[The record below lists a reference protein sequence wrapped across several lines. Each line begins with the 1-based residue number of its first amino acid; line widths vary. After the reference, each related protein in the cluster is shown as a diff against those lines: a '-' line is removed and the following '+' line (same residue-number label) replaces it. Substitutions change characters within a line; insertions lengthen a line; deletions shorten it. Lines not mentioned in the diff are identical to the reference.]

1 MATGQGAAGVGISL
15 YNNSQVPVV
24 SNSVMTAGIVGFSPK
39 GQLNTIIPLSDTG
52 TMDSTL
58 GSGWNNPKFNQGM
71 YAARGVINAGGAVEF
86 VRPYGETIVTDTT
99 SASYHTSQQLKSD
112 AFVVDYNFATN
123 ATNSLAV
130 SYYAATRWYQDGLA
144 AAYPGSSRQ
153 IYNISDTLVNKT
165 SELFVLNSAASGN
178 SVPLFALIND
188 DPTAA
193 NRATSAEAAVT
204 DVTATGADYLQVK
217 TAATNTASK
226 CTETLTITGVPING
240 TNFTALLANGTT
252 ASFQFV
258 TEGLT
263 ATTGTGVNIVAEAI
277 TAHSGTNSNAY
288 SVSTITVADITGFA
302 VGDDISIGAVPCVI
316 TSISGNVISY
326 TGQATAFVT
335 VTNISSTLRNIQ
347 SALISVGFGLS
358 VVVPSSTVSQ
368 TVSSVTTATSIFT
381 VPSVTG
387 FTVGSLITFGGSAT
401 GLTGIT
407 VNTPYL
413 VTAVSGS
420 TLTIGSTTTGV
431 ALTLTGTYTS
441 GLTIANINSTLLSVS
456 GVCGLYSP
464 SATTHS
470 FFGVNSVSQTVSS
483 VTAATSVFTVP
494 SVTGFTVGSMITFG
508 GSAGGI
514 SGITLNTPY
523 LVIAVSGSTLTI
535 GSVATGIALTLT
547 GTYTS
552 GLTISNINL
561 STNTSFAVAT
571 TTVNVMIE
579 SSIGRTFVQLGL
591 ATESYID
598 VNFDGILEKVYTLT
612 SDGVA
617 YAALYLEVDYYFA
630 GTLYTFSGSI
640 VPFVIGNQNMYIA
653 NAAASIQN
661 GFKFIINENDDLV
674 DATSSSLFNLASTQ
688 VGGNITSLTSAPS
701 YTSTDPAI
709 VNNAIWTYDPRNNNS
724 SATLGNTW
732 NLFLGRDKSFSD
744 MLVSAGTAVQN
755 LFARGLEQ
763 IDYNVMTS
771 MLNVCELRKDM
782 FAIFDGVD
790 EQRVDIALS
799 KMSGIGGLGV
809 IGRWGA
815 IYDGRSMMN
824 DTIYTMLTVE
834 VVKSIEMAQIIVQN
848 TKQNAW
854 WIPPAGFVNGSIPSS
869 MASRQKYVRDYS
881 YGSDDPNSD
890 IAKLY
895 DASIN
900 PTRVTQQGTVMF
912 GEKTMQRMNS
922 ALNRLHAIMLVAG
935 IHRRF
940 FNYLDL
946 DTFILNT
953 TQLRNNVQSDLQAKL
968 DAIKTTNPSG
978 LYYGLVTCNDT
989 NNTGTTEDLKE
1000 LIVDVTI
1007 QPTQDSEFIKLRTT
1021 VQRTGADK
1029 TITASIT

>member
-15 YNNSQVPVV
+15 YDNSQVPVV

-99 SASYHTSQQLKSD
+99 SASYYTSQQLKSD
-112 AFVVDYNFATN
+112 AFVVDYNLATNATN
-123 ATNSLAV
+123 ATNSLAI

-144 AAYPGSSRQ
+144 MAYPGSSRQ

-165 SELFVLNSAASGN
+165 SELFVLNSSASGN

-193 NRATSAEAAVT
+193 NRATAAEAAVT

-226 CTETLTITGVPING
+226 CTENLTITGIPTAG
-240 TNFTALLANGTT
+240 TNFTVLLANGTT

-258 TEGLT
+258 VEGGT
-263 ATTGTGVNIVAEAI
+263 ATTGTAVDIVAESI
-277 TAHSGTNSNAY
+277 TGHVGTNSNAFT
-288 SVSTITVADITGFA
+288 VSTITVGDITGFM
-302 VGDDISIGAVPCVI
+302 VGDDISIGAVACVI
-316 TSISGNVISY
+316 TAISGNVISY
-326 TGQATAFVT
+326 TGQATTFVT
-335 VTNISSTLRNIQ
+335 VTNLSSTLRNIQ
-347 SALISVGFGLS
+347 TALVSVGFGLS
-358 VVVPSSTVSQ
+358 VVIPSATLSQAVSSVSSASF
-368 TVSSVTTATSIFT
+368 TVSSA
-381 VPSVTG
+381 TG
-387 FTVGSLITFGGSAT
+387 FTAGSLVTFNGTTT
-401 GLTGIT
+401 GLTG
-407 VNTPYL
+407 L
-413 VTAVSGS
+413 V
-420 TLTIGSTTTGV
+420 
-431 ALTLTGTYTS
+431 
-441 GLTIANINSTLLSVS
+441 
-456 GVCGLYSP
+456 
-464 SATTHS
+464 
-470 FFGVNSVSQTVSS
+470 
-483 VTAATSVFTVP
+483 
-494 SVTGFTVGSMITFG
+494 
-508 GSAGGI
+508 
-514 SGITLNTPY
+514 LNTPY
-523 LVIAVSGSTLTI
+523 VITGVVGNVITVAGTI
-535 GSVATGIALTLT
+535 T
-547 GTYTS
+547 GTATT
-552 GLTISNINL
+552 GLTISNVNSTVMDVTAVRGLYSPFSSTHSFFSLTSVSTVL
-561 STNTSFAVAT
+561 STNTSLLVVS
-571 TTVNVMIE
+571 TTVTVMIE

-630 GTLYTFSGSI
+630 GTLYSFSGSI

-688 VGGNITSLTSAPS
+688 VNSNITSLTSAPS

-709 VNNAIWTYDPRNNNS
+709 INSAIWTYDPRNNNS

-744 MLVSAGTAVQN
+744 MLVAAGTAVQN

-763 IDYNVMTS
+763 IDYNVMTA

-815 IYDGRSMMN
+815 LYDGRSMMN
-824 DTIYTMLTVE
+824 DTVYTMLTVE

-869 MASRQKYVRDYS
+869 MASRQKYVRDYG
-881 YGSDDPNSD
+881 YGSDDVNSD

-895 DASIN
+895 DASVN

-953 TQLRNNVQSDLQAKL
+953 TQLRNNIQSDLQAKL
-968 DAIKTTNPSG
+968 DAIKTANPAG
-978 LYYGLVTCNDT
+978 LTAGKVICDDT
-989 NNTGTTEDLKE
+989 NNTAAVIDANQ
-1000 LIVDVTI
+1000 LIVDVLI
-1007 QPTQDSEFIKLRTT
+1007 QPTHSAEFIKLRTT
-1021 VQRTGADK
+1021 VQRTGADL